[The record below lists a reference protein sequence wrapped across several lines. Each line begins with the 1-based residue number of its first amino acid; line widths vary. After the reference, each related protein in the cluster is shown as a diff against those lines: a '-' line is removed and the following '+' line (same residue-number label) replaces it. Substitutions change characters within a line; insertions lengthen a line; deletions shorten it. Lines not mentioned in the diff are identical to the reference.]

1 MRTGEASR
9 GSCCSLARAS
19 SFASSE
25 ARESCMI
32 SSSAA
37 RLALNFS
44 TVLRRF
50 WSRSLS
56 ASLAIGLSS
65 VLEREA
71 ERREQ
76 RTRLVVGFSGGVD
89 GDVHSAQ
96 RVDLVVLDLGEDDLL
111 LDAQAVIAAAV
122 EGAVGDAAE

>member
-1 MRTGEASR
+1 
-9 GSCCSLARAS
+9 
-19 SFASSE
+19 
-25 ARESCMI
+25 MI
-32 SSSAA
+32 SSSCA

-56 ASLAIGLSS
+56 ASLAMRSLS

-76 RTRLVVGFSGGVD
+76 RARLVVGSRRGGD
-89 GDVHSAQ
+89 GDVHSPQ
-96 RVDLVVLDLGEDDLL
+96 GVDLVVLDLGENDLL
-111 LDAQAVIAAAV
+111 LEAEAVVAAA
-122 EGAVGDAAE
+122 GGRAVGHAAGGGGG